1 MADRGIYGR
10 VSGVQAGNMATRKK
24 PVKRPFKV
32 RNPIARVLRAVGL
45 FGQRVVVDKR
55 KKAARKVPKWRQT
68 SED

>member
-1 MADRGIYGR
+1 
-10 VSGVQAGNMATRKK
+10 MATRKK
-24 PVKRPFKV
+24 PVKRPSKV

-55 KKAARKVPKWRQT
+55 KKAARKAPKWRQT